1 MALMLTDIECSEAL
15 FSGGFVSFFSV
26 IWFGWIIYIK
36 LNTCKALSIKTQ
48 NYLLS
53 NKFKSFIL
61 LLHIIMLL
69 QICI

>member
-26 IWFGWIIYIK
+26 IWGWIIYIK

-53 NKFKSFIL
+53 NKFIYSFIL